1 MKMARPVG
9 PKKILITIRLSPESH
24 AVLKE
29 LAVKNRRSMSAEGL
43 KRIEDSIR
51 EELLADGRR
60 LRYRR
65 RKLDES
71 ETESSD

>member
-1 MKMARPVG
+1 M
-9 PKKILITIRLSPESH
+9 
-24 AVLKE
+24 LKE